1 MNEVVE
7 VGVPAVS
14 PMEEVMRVKQCAL
27 PRVVGLPVKAVDPER
42 DRSPVGSMGLGTRNL

>member
-27 PRVVGLPVKAVDPER
+27 PRVVGLTGEGG
-42 DRSPVGSMGLGTRNL
+42 RSGARPFARGLDGTGNS